1 MAPLNNGYK
10 SLALAALLASF
21 PGNDCFITPNSPNH
35 HGRQEYTKTEL
46 LMSAPVMIIGPMIR
60 RMRAQNE
67 EKNRPLATD
76 EESAKEAPG
85 LKIGTGVWKWPPVW
99 PYAEDFFLRPQEE
112 AASATQANP
121 ALAMMG
127 GGMPDTTELI
137 ENAKKSKLDTVKYWS
152 EDKKDVTTEIDQEA
166 VDALKSHYSFYLRDG
181 MSVLEIGAA
190 ENSYLPEKL
199 KLARHV
205 GVGLNKEL
213 METNSALT
221 ETLVVDLGVVQD
233 DIGVKSEELNIGLG
247 GEDTFDA
254 ILIANTIEFLTKPR
268 EVMKTCW
275 RLLKPGGVAI
285 VSFVGQE
292 DLKETF
298 GDAQTKMWR
307 GYNDDQHMWMA
318 GSFFQFSAGEGWE
331 GLKGFDISPDTLGKD
346 ANADNPLSNLLNKDN
361 KSTKTF
367 VVQAT
372 KGVLAQEIDDE
383 NPEESFSSMMWMTP
397 VMEKRDKML
406 FTPRMARIYEHFE
419 GQVDRQKNLKEG
431 IRYLPQLYESLIKMD
446 QFAFPFDLQARL
458 AADLVSDPEFIA
470 NEEQMNAL
478 RMGLGLKRP
487 SKEFWAQVGQLTSA
501 MEAEDKVNLLA
512 YIVPRFGSSDPSQEA
527 ALETFVSGLKP
538 TIAVVKSTANTM
550 SDSDAQLVASEIL
563 ACETLRPGRSS
574 REDFATWVSAM
585 TEDELNELASKRKA
599 IKEVSKNDLK
609 AFIDQREALARKE
622 EDEKKKFAEQVEK
635 ARKERT
641 MFFNPETGKMEE
653 IKNSNFFGQ

>member
-1 MAPLNNGYK
+1 
-10 SLALAALLASF
+10 
-21 PGNDCFITPNSPNH
+21 
-35 HGRQEYTKTEL
+35 
-46 LMSAPVMIIGPMIR
+46 
-60 RMRAQNE
+60 
-67 EKNRPLATD
+67 
-76 EESAKEAPG
+76 
-85 LKIGTGVWKWPPVW
+85 
-99 PYAEDFFLRPQEE
+99 
-112 AASATQANP
+112 
-121 ALAMMG
+121 
-127 GGMPDTTELI
+127 
-137 ENAKKSKLDTVKYWS
+137 
-152 EDKKDVTTEIDQEA
+152 
-166 VDALKSHYSFYLRDG
+166 

-346 ANADNPLSNLLNKDN
+346 ANADNPLSNLLNMDN
-361 KSTKTF
+361 NSTKTF

-383 NPEESFSSMMWMTP
+383 NPEESFS
-397 VMEKRDKML
+397 
-406 FTPRMARIYEHFE
+406 YH
-419 GQVDRQKNLKEG
+419 Q
-431 IRYLPQLYESLIKMD
+431 RYM
-446 QFAFPFDLQARL
+446 F
-458 AADLVSDPEFIA
+458 LV
-470 NEEQMNAL
+470 
-478 RMGLGLKRP
+478 
-487 SKEFWAQVGQLTSA
+487 
-501 MEAEDKVNLLA
+501 
-512 YIVPRFGSSDPSQEA
+512 VPRQRSEPSLGAVLPGSTLHKMGPAQSQRPRQ
-527 ALETFVSGLKP
+527 LPVSS
-538 TIAVVKSTANTM
+538 VH
-550 SDSDAQLVASEIL
+550 SE
-563 ACETLRPGRSS
+563 
-574 REDFATWVSAM
+574 
-585 TEDELNELASKRKA
+585 
-599 IKEVSKNDLK
+599 
-609 AFIDQREALARKE
+609 Q
-622 EDEKKKFAEQVEK
+622 
-635 ARKERT
+635 
-641 MFFNPETGKMEE
+641 
-653 IKNSNFFGQ
+653 